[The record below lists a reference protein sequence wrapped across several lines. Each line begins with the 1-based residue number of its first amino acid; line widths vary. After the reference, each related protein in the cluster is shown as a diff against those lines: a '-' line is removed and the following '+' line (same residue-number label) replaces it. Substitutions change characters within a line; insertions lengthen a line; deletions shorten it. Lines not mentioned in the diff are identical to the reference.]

1 LTGVYVARGHSRRW
15 DRAVDLFELLL
26 NSPADVRVVS
36 QPPWWTLRRLLAAL
50 GILCAVL
57 AAVML
62 WVFQLHRQVE
72 TQTRTIRD
80 QIEKHATLEERG
92 RIARELHDTLEQA
105 LAGISLQLDGFA
117 RTLGELP
124 AESARV
130 LAMARAMV
138 RHGQEEA
145 RRTVRNLRTLA
156 LEKGDLPGALAQM
169 ARNASDGV
177 PIHIEVDLNGT
188 RAPLSS
194 KVESHLLRIGQEATT
209 NALKHAR
216 AKNVRL
222 RLRYE
227 QRQVELTIYDD
238 GCGFDAERA
247 LPSEAGHFGLL
258 GMRERAEKIGGA
270 LHIASQS
277 GAGTTVRVT
286 VPLHQNPLTT

>member
-1 LTGVYVARGHSRRW
+1 MLSA
-15 DRAVDLFELLL
+15 
-26 NSPADVRVVS
+26 
-36 QPPWWTLRRLLAAL
+36 
-50 GILCAVL
+50 IL

-72 TQTRTIRD
+72 AQTRTIRD

-169 ARNASDGV
+169 ARNAREGV
-177 PIHIEVDLNGT
+177 GINIEVNLDGT
-188 RAPLSS
+188 RVPLSS

-216 AKNVRL
+216 AQNVHL
-222 RLRYE
+222 RLRY
-227 QRQVELTIYDD
+227 QPGLVELAIHDD
-238 GCGFDAERA
+238 GCGFDVERA

-270 LHIASQS
+270 LKITSQS

-286 VPLHQNPLTT
+286 VPLSQNSLSA